1 MGNKQNFACTNGQRT
16 DIDDPLSCSL
26 GIGYTNDTFSLFP
39 FVSILG
45 LLTNIYIIFTYFRQK
60 KQSAKNNQ

>member
-1 MGNKQNFACTNGQRT
+1 MGIESNFNCTNGNRIQEE
-16 DIDDPLSCSL
+16 DPLSCSL
-26 GIGYTNDTFSLFP
+26 GIGYTDNSFSLFL

>member
-1 MGNKQNFACTNGQRT
+1 MGNKQNFDCTKAQRT
-16 DIDDPLSCSL
+16 DLDPLSCSL

>member
-1 MGNKQNFACTNGQRT
+1 MGNKQNFACTNDQRT
-16 DIDDPLSCSL
+16 DIDPLSCSL

-45 LLTNIYIIFTYFRQK
+45 LLTNIYLIFTYFRQK